1 MTGQQLSEDPKRIKE
16 LEKYLRQSKQAIR
29 GILAFGAI
37 VLLILLVAA
46 IFCDVPCWVYV
57 VLLWV
62 VPFGLIGDGINIVY
76 IGRKLK
82 ALKSEVEPA
91 AATDG

>member
-1 MTGQQLSEDPKRIKE
+1 MTAQQPIEDRKRIKE
-16 LEKYLRQSKQAIR
+16 LEKYLRQSKQAIP

-37 VLLILLVAA
+37 VLLILMVAEV
-46 IFCDVPCWVYV
+46 FCDAPWCVY
-57 VLLWV
+57 LLSLWI

-76 IGRKLK
+76 INRKLK

-91 AATDG
+91 ASTDG